1 MFGSPTIALM
11 DDRHKVLTNLSS
23 DNADDLC
30 YDVVADPA
38 ESTDVASER
47 QELVA
52 GVREELRRWLDSCRA
67 SHFGADY
74 SEPYAPSDPFQE
86 ITGAWPID

>member
-52 GVREELRRWLDSCRA
+52 GVREGAAAMAQLMPRQPLRR
-67 SHFGADY
+67 
-74 SEPYAPSDPFQE
+74 
-86 ITGAWPID
+86 